1 MSLGEEAAMS
11 QTDAPSYVHGASL
24 VPLLGETIG
33 QNLDRTV
40 ARVPDHDALVSVHQG
55 IRLTYAQFHAAVQEV
70 ARGLL
75 AVGIEPGERVG
86 IWSPNNA
93 EWVTLQYATAKV
105 GAILVNL
112 NPAYRSAELAY
123 ALGQSGV
130 STLVL
135 APGFR
140 GADYLDMLGQVAAEL
155 PALGRRVV
163 LGPEVPAGAM
173 GWEELRAGAGRVPP
187 GRLAEREA
195 LLGFDDPIN
204 IQYTSGTTGF
214 PKGATLSHHN
224 ILNNGLFIGQ
234 GCGYSEADR
243 VCIPVPLYH
252 CFGMVLGNLA
262 CTSHGAAMVY
272 PAEAFEPEATLAAVQ
287 AERCTSLYGVPT
299 MFMAILEHPR
309 FGAFDLTSL
318 RTGIMA
324 GSPCPVE
331 VMKKVQA
338 TMHMDQVTICYGMT
352 ETSPVSFQTGTDD
365 PVDKRVTTVGKVHP
379 HVEVKVIDP
388 DSGQIVAR
396 GTPGELCTRG
406 YVVMLGYWD
415 NPQATGQAIDQ
426 ARWMHTGDLATL
438 DGDGYAN
445 IVGRIKDMVIR
456 GGENIY
462 PREVEEFLYQHPAV
476 GDVQVVGVP
485 DARYGEELCA
495 WVRLREGHQATGQEL
510 GEWCRGKIASFKIPR
525 YWRFTDA
532 FPMTVT
538 GKVQKYKMRQ
548 TSVAELGLETAETR
562 TA

>member
-1 MSLGEEAAMS
+1 MDLVSE
-11 QTDAPSYVHGASL
+11 PSYVHGASP

-40 ARVPDHDALVSVHQG
+40 ARVPDHDAVVSVHQG
-55 IRLTYAQFHAAVQEV
+55 VRMTYAEFQVAVEEV

-75 AVGIEPGERVG
+75 ALGVEAGERVG

-105 GAILVNL
+105 GAVLVNI
-112 NPAYRSAELAY
+112 NPAYRTTELAY

-140 GADYLDMLGQVAAEL
+140 QADYLDMLGQVATEL
-155 PALGRRVV
+155 PALRRRVV
-163 LGPEVPAGAM
+163 LGDQVPAGAM
-173 GWEELRAGAGRVPP
+173 GWDELCAGAGRVPVE
-187 GRLAEREA
+187 RLGEREG
-195 LLGFDDPIN
+195 LLQFDDPIN

-224 ILNNGLFIGQ
+224 ILNNGFFIGE
-234 GCGYSEADR
+234 GCGYTEADR
-243 VCIPVPLYH
+243 VCVPVPLYH

-262 CTSHGAAMVY
+262 CTTHGAAMVY

-299 MFMAILEHPR
+299 MFIATLEHPR
-309 FGAFDLTSL
+309 FGDFDLTSL

-338 TMHMDQVTICYGMT
+338 DMHMDQVTICYGMT
-352 ETSPVSFQTGTDD
+352 ETSPVSFQTGTGD
-365 PVDKRVTTVGKVHP
+365 PVDKRVATVGKIHP
-379 HVEVKVIDP
+379 HVEVKVVDP
-388 DSGQIVAR
+388 DSGRVVGR
-396 GTPGELCTRG
+396 GTTGELCTRG
-406 YVVMLGYWD
+406 YVVMLGYWE
-415 NPQATGQAIDQ
+415 NPQATAEAIDQ
-426 ARWMHTGDLATL
+426 AGWMHTGDLATL
-438 DGDGYAN
+438 DADGYAN

-495 WVRLREGHQATGQEL
+495 WVRLREGRQVTGDEL
-510 GEWCRGKIASFKIPR
+510 RDWCRGKIATFKIPR
-525 YWRFTDA
+525 YWRFVDE

-538 GKVQKYKMRQ
+538 GKVQKFKMRE
-548 TSVAELGLETAETR
+548 TSVTELGLQDAAETR